1 MKRMAASAEIF
12 PAEAAFFPSGA
23 KNLSVEKCGMF
34 SDREGYLHIIKIT
47 LGLLQLD
54 SAGLSYVAVDN
65 GAIRDVIVNNSNLT
79 LSGIPHICP
88 HR

>member
-1 MKRMAASAEIF
+1 MKEWPFQRKISPLEQLA
-12 PAEAAFFPSGA
+12 FPSGA
-23 KNLSVEKCGMF
+23 KILSVEKCGMF

-54 SAGLSYVAVDN
+54 PAGLSYVAVDN